1 MSGKWAMRNP
11 AVKRIMQ
18 ELREMEKEDS
28 PDILAE
34 AIEEDIF
41 EWHFVIRGAWDSEF
55 EGGIYHG
62 RILMP
67 ADYPFKPPAF
77 VMLTPS
83 GRFETGVK
91 ICLSIS
97 SHHPES
103 WQPSWSVRSA
113 LVALIAF
120 MQTPGSGALGSLDHP
135 EDVRRQM
142 AAESRTRPPS
152 YGNKDRQALIDAMH
166 QRMLGMEDRSRQLC
180 KAEQQQDAG
189 PEAAA
194 AEGGAPQAAPEAAAE
209 AEAASV
215 GGAAAEEQPADE
227 AVPEPAAVPAA
238 AAAAAAVAASPPA
251 AAVQP
256 SSPAQPAAAPTP
268 TVAPVPAAAPPA
280 AAELRQRPAAAA
292 TAAAGAQP
300 GSPPAPQA
308 VAAVPLGAP
317 AVVAAGPHQSWEDRG
332 LTYLAVLLVLCIAA
346 LLIRKVMLAVSLN
359 NQDLY
364 SFNHVEGVEL

>member
-28 PDILAE
+28 PDLLAE

-135 EDVRRQM
+135 EEARRQM
-142 AAESRTRPPS
+142 AAESRTRPPK
-152 YGNKDRQALIDAMH
+152 YGNKDRQALIDSMH
-166 QRMLGMEDRSRQLC
+166 QRMLEMEERSRQLC
-180 KAEQQQDAG
+180 KAEQQHDAG
-189 PEAAA
+189 AAA
-194 AEGGAPQAAPEAAAE
+194 PAEAGVPEAAPEATAAE
-209 AEAASV
+209 AEAASTDS
-215 GGAAAEEQPADE
+215 AAAGEQ
-227 AVPEPAAVPAA
+227 PAA
-238 AAAAAAVAASPPA
+238 AAAAAAEQPAAAPAAAAAGSPPA
-251 AAVQP
+251 AAVQV
-256 SSPAQPAAAPTP
+256 SSPVQPTP
-268 TVAPVPAAAPPA
+268 VLQPSPALPPSPP
-280 AAELRQRPAAAA
+280 AAELRQRPTPVAAA
-292 TAAAGAQP
+292 QP
-300 GSPPAPQA
+300 SSPPALQPVAAAPLAGPAA
-308 VAAVPLGAP
+308 VAAVP
-317 AVVAAGPHQSWEDRG
+317 HDSWEDRG

>member
-1 MSGKWAMRNP
+1 
-11 AVKRIMQ
+11 
-18 ELREMEKEDS
+18 MEKEDS
-28 PDILAE
+28 PDLLAE

-67 ADYPFKPPAF
+67 AEYPFKPPAF

-135 EDVRRQM
+135 AEARRQM
-142 AAESRTRPPS
+142 AAESRTRPPT

-166 QRMLGMEDRSRQLC
+166 RRMLEMEERSRQLC
-180 KAEQQQDAG
+180 KAEHAHDAG
-189 PEAAA
+189 PAAAA
-194 AEGGAPQAAPEAAAE
+194 AEGGAPEAAAE
-209 AEAASV
+209 AGAGGDATAEAA
-215 GGAAAEEQPADE
+215 AAPE
-227 AVPEPAAVPAA
+227 AQPAA
-238 AAAAAAVAASPPA
+238 AGTPEQQEAQAAVASPSA
-251 AAVQP
+251 TAAVQP
-256 SSPAQPAAAPTP
+256 SSPAQPAAAVSTP
-268 TVAPVPAAAPPA
+268 VAAPAPSPLA
-280 AAELRQRPAAAA
+280 AAEVRQRPAAL
-292 TAAAGAQP
+292 AAAQP
-300 GSPPAPQA
+300 RSPPAPAPAATVPLAGPAA
-308 VAAVPLGAP
+308 VAAV
-317 AVVAAGPHQSWEDRG
+317 PHQSWEDRG

-346 LLIRKVMLAVSLN
+346 LLIRKVMLAVSLD